1 MRVSYS
7 KAPSAKPD
15 MLVCPVFDHGKK
27 KSIDHPA
34 VRKAVGKM
42 KKDKLFQAKNGTSV
56 MLYPSSKNLPKRLLV
71 IGLGKKSKASETK
84 VRNTLAKL
92 LKGYQ
97 KKDINSI
104 ALLTCT
110 DINQYLQAV
119 VEGMLLINYN
129 PAQYKTGKNRK
140 KVQETLFKSLTIV
153 GSDITADERKAVKRA
168 QVLSESVDVVRD
180 LVNGAPNHITVDAFA
195 DKAKKIAKKNKYS
208 IKVYNKSWIT
218 KKGMGALLSVN
229 SGSGSK
235 SARLVVMEY
244 KPKKKSKKAPI
255 LLVGKGLIFD
265 AGGYNLKPSKY
276 IEDMHQDKAGG
287 SLVVGVFNALKAL
300 NINRRVIGIVPL
312 TENLIDADA
321 QKPSDVVTSYSGKTV
336 EIRNTDAEGRMILAD
351 ALTYGIETYKP
362 EYTIDFATLTGACVV
377 ALGDRYAGLMGNNES
392 LVEKIKK
399 AGDNT
404 DELAWKM
411 PIHDDFREAM
421 KGKVADLRNIDD
433 ETSSMAGASKA
444 AAFLEHFVGKN
455 KWAHLDIAGVA
466 YNKKPKDID
475 HPFATGYGVRMMID
489 FLENC

>member
-1 MRVSYS
+1 MRISYS

-15 MLVCPVFDHGKK
+15 MLVCPIFDHGKK
-27 KSIDHPA
+27 KSIDNLA
-34 VRKAVGKM
+34 VRKVVEKM
-42 KKDKLFQAKNGTSV
+42 KKDKLFQAKMGTSV
-56 MLYPSSKNLPKRLLV
+56 MLYPSSKDLPKRLLV
-71 IGLGKKSKASETK
+71 IGLGKKSKISATK
-84 VRNTLAKL
+84 VRNTVAKV
-92 LKGYQ
+92 LKGHI
-97 KKDINSI
+97 KKDTNEIE
-104 ALLTCT
+104 LLSYA
-110 DINQYLQAV
+110 DLNHYLQAV

-129 PAQYKTGKNRK
+129 PAQYKTGKEAK
-140 KVQETLFKSLTIV
+140 KAQEKLFKKLTVV
-153 GSDITADERKAVKRA
+153 GSKITADERKAVKRA
-168 QVLSESVDVVRD
+168 KVLSESVYVVRN

-195 DKAKKIAKKNKYS
+195 DEAKKIAKKNKYS
-208 IKVYNKSWIT
+208 IKSYNKSWIT
-218 KKGMGALLSVN
+218 KEGMGALLSVN
-229 SGSGSK
+229 SGSANK

-265 AGGYNLKPSKY
+265 SGGYNLKPSRY

-287 SLVVGVFNALKAL
+287 SLVVGVFNALKEL
-300 NINRRVIGIVPL
+300 NINRRVIGIIPL

-321 QKPSDVVTSYSGKTV
+321 QRPSDVVTSYSGKTI
-336 EIRNTDAEGRMILAD
+336 EIRNTDAEGRLILAD
-351 ALTYGIETYKP
+351 ALNYGIEKYKP

-377 ALGDRYAGLMGNNES
+377 ALGDRYAALMGNNET

-399 AGDNT
+399 SGDKT

-411 PIHDDFREAM
+411 PIHDDFKEAM

-433 ETSSMAGASKA
+433 GTSSMAGASKA

-475 HPFATGYGVRMMID
+475 QPFATGYGVRMIID